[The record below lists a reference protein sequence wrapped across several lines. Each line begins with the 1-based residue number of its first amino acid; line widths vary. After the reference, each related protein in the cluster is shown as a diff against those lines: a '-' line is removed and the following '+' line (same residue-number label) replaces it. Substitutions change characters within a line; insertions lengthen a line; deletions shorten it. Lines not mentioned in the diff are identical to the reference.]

1 MPTGLRFTS
10 TWSFSNRLTVEGSR
24 LLTSL
29 PLAATDIYSITLNT
43 SAGMLIML
51 SAVIAVIM
59 FGIALEMKVDDF
71 RAVARMPKAMAVG
84 IAAQFICLP
93 AITFL
98 LTVALDFR
106 ASIALGMILVA
117 CCPPGNISNILVYRS
132 RGNVALSLSMTAL
145 SNFLAIFLMPINIA
159 FWGGLHPEASQ
170 ILREI
175 DVSAF
180 ELLLDIVLLIGVPL
194 ALGLTISSRMPE
206 FARKVQPMVK
216 KFSMIFLVL
225 FIIGALASNISVFI
239 DYIALV
245 ALAVFIHDT
254 LALLLGYGIAASFKV
269 SEPNRRAITFE
280 VGVRNAALG
289 LGIALSVFEGLGG
302 VAIVAAWW
310 GVWDLIAGLALA
322 SWWAKR
328 PTGSPQESTMEARL

>member
-1 MPTGLRFTS
+1 M
-10 TWSFSNRLTVEGSR
+10 N
-24 LLTSL
+24 L
-29 PLAATDIYSITLNT
+29 PFLPIGAEDIDSVTLNT
-43 SAGMLIML
+43 SDGMLFLL

-71 RAVARMPKAMAVG
+71 RAVAKMPKAMAVG
-84 IAAQFICLP
+84 VAAQFICLP
-93 AITFL
+93 AITYL
-98 LTVALDFR
+98 LTLALGFR
-106 ASIALGMILVA
+106 PSIALGMILVA
-117 CCPPGNISNILVYRS
+117 CCPPGNISNILVYRA

-170 ILREI
+170 ILKSV
-175 DVSAF
+175 DVSAI
-180 ELLLDIVLLIGVPL
+180 ELLIDIVVLIGVPL
-194 ALGLTISSRMPE
+194 TLGLLISSRRPGL
-206 FARKVQPMVK
+206 AKKVQPLVK

-225 FIIGALASNISVFI
+225 FILGALIGNIGVFI
-239 DYIALV
+239 HHIALV
-245 ALAVFIHDT
+245 ALAVFLHDT
-254 LALLLGYGIAASFKV
+254 LALLLGYGIAAGFKV

-310 GVWDLIAGLALA
+310 GVWDLIAGMVL
-322 SWWAKR
+322 SGWWAKK
-328 PTGSPQESTMEARL
+328 PTGDVEESTLEAAGGA

>member
-1 MPTGLRFTS
+1 MS
-10 TWSFSNRLTVEGSR
+10 LTF
-24 LLTSL
+24 L
-29 PLAATDIYSITLNT
+29 PNLPVAASDIDSVTLNT
-43 SAGMLIML
+43 SDGMLLLL

-71 RAVARMPKAMAVG
+71 RAVAKMPKAMAVG
-84 IAAQFICLP
+84 VAAQFICLP

-98 LTVALDFR
+98 LTMLLDFR

-117 CCPPGNISNILVYRS
+117 CCPPGNISNILVYRA

-159 FWGGLHPEASQ
+159 LWAGLHPEASQ
-170 ILREI
+170 ILREV
-175 DVSAF
+175 DVSAL
-180 ELLLDIVLLIGVPL
+180 ELLADIVLLIGVPL
-194 ALGLTISSRMPE
+194 VLGLTISSKYPE
-206 FARKVQPMVK
+206 FAKKMQPVVK

-225 FIIGALASNISVFI
+225 FILGALLTNIDVFI
-239 DYIALV
+239 DYIPLV
-245 ALAVFIHDT
+245 ALAVFLHDS
-254 LALLLGYGIAASFKV
+254 LALLLGYGIAAGFKV

-289 LGIALSVFEGLGG
+289 LGIALSIFEGLGG

-310 GVWDLIAGLALA
+310 GVWDLIAGLILA
-322 SWWAKR
+322 SWWGKR
-328 PTGSPQESTMEARL
+328 ATGTPEESTLEARL